1 MTQENGLQI
10 IGTDVFIIYLNLKI
24 SNMALKI
31 GDKAPHFNLYNSD
44 KQPVSLENFRGKNV
58 LLHFYPLAF
67 TGTCTKQLCHARDNM
82 EVYTKLNCTVFGIS
96 IDTPHSLK
104 VFKEQQGFT
113 FDLLSDFDKK
123 TIHDYDMVLEDFG
136 LNMHGIS
143 KRGAFVIDKEGVVR
157 YAEVCKDLG
166 DQPDYSKIK
175 ETLEKL

>member
-1 MTQENGLQI
+1 
-10 IGTDVFIIYLNLKI
+10 
-24 SNMALKI
+24 MAI
-31 GDKAPHFNLYNSD
+31 NVGDKAPNFNLYNSD
-44 KQPVSLENFRGKNV
+44 KQPVSLESLKGKNV

-67 TGTCTKQLCHARDNM
+67 TGTCTKQLCNARDNM

-123 TIHDYDMVLEDFG
+123 TIRDYDMYIDDFG
-136 LNMHGIS
+136 LNMHGVS
-143 KRGAFVIDKEGVVR
+143 KRGAFVIDKDGIVR
-157 YAEVCKDLG
+157 YAEVCKELT